1 MALKL
6 PDSAVPMGD
15 FPVAKAVDIDFDDG
29 ENLQDKL
36 DNGKLGGG
44 SVDLT
49 DIENRLD
56 TLEEN
61 KLDNESRISELET
74 KMPRVFYSES
84 EINKAHGT
92 NISLVVGED
101 NTEKIINVLEPYEEF
116 INWFGNTTSTDRF
129 GIDKSMGTRLNVIS
143 IQRCTGNEGF
153 AYAITNEGKL
163 LSRFFQDGV
172 LSEWDYDKTDLS
184 DLENRVTTNE
194 ADITNLQEQIDNLDI
209 PDITDI
215 NDRLSK
221 LEDKRVYNS
230 IEELNTA
237 KGLSISFT
245 KGEDNTMK
253 IVDALSPIET
263 FADYFGN
270 SINDNRF
277 GIDTNTYGSA
287 ISLLSITKFDSNIAI
302 IRAYM
307 SNGKLL
313 VRRYQNGVLGDW
325 QYDKTDLSEMNTK
338 ISQLETQVS
347 DLFQSVS
354 DGKTLVA
361 NAITDKGVSTA
372 TDATFATMASNI
384 SKINTNG
391 YKEETE
397 SWDKTSTGA
406 NRIVFTF
413 SADVYGVKQITP
425 PSDASSHIVPE
436 TLTSM
441 FTINGRKLTLYV
453 NGVGTWKVTAIVRNA

>member
-29 ENLQDKL
+29 ENLQEKL
-36 DNGKLGGG
+36 DNGTLGGG
-44 SVDLT
+44 GNTTDLR
-49 DIENRLD
+49 DLENRVSNLED
-56 TLEEN
+56 KRVYNSLEELN
-61 KLDNESRISELET
+61 TAKGLSISFT
-74 KMPRVFYSES
+74 D
-84 EINKAHGT
+84 
-92 NISLVVGED
+92 GED
-101 NTEKIINVLEPYEEF
+101 NTMKIVDALLPIETFADYFNNSINT
-116 INWFGNTTSTDRF
+116 NRF
-129 GIDKSMGTRLNVIS
+129 GIDTNPYGTDIS
-143 IQRCTGNEGF
+143 LLT
-153 AYAITNEGKL
+153 ITKFNDKITIIRAFMVTGKL
-163 LSRFFQDGV
+163 LVRRYLHGV
-172 LSEWDYDKTDLS
+172 LEDWRYDKTDLT

-194 ADITNLQEQIDNLDI
+194 ADITDLQEQTSDLQEQIDNLDI
-209 PDITDI
+209 PDTTGI
-215 NDRLSK
+215 NTRLSK
-221 LEDKRVYNS
+221 LEDKRVYNTV
-230 IEELNTA
+230 IELNTA

-245 KGEDNTMK
+245 DGEDNTMK

-263 FADYFGN
+263 FTDYYVN
-270 SINDNRF
+270 ETHNNRF
-277 GIDTNTYGSA
+277 GIDTNTYGNDIA
-287 ISLLSITKFDSNIAI
+287 LLTITKFNDRTTI

-307 SNGKLL
+307 TNGKLL

-325 QYDKTDLSEMNTK
+325 RYDKTDLTDINTK
-338 ISQLETQVS
+338 ISQLETQAS

-372 TDATFATMASNI
+372 TNATFATMATNI
-384 SKINTNG
+384 SKITTST
-391 YKEETE
+391 YKEETA

-413 SADVYGVKQITP
+413 SADIYGVKQITP

-436 TLTSM
+436 TSTSM

-453 NGVGTWKVTAIVRNA
+453 NGVGTWKVTAMVRNA